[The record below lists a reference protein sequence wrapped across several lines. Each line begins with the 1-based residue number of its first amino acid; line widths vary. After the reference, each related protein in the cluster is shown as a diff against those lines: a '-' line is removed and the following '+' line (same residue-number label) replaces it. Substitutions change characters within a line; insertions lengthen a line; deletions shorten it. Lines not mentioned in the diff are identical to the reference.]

1 MNYVIGAGG
10 IASWLVPAL
19 CKLVGCTEVTV
30 IDKDTVEF
38 RNLDRQFFDVPDI
51 GKSKAM
57 ALAEKYSCN
66 YIAGEWYTCGCLDH
80 DYEDVLL
87 VCADNHPARREAIQ
101 AADLYGI
108 ECIIAAN
115 ERTSSEAYYYGA
127 AWQGTNLD
135 PRVYYPEILDD
146 HTGDPRLAAIG
157 CTGAAQVATP
167 QLVSANLMAA
177 SLALHLYNVWIIEYE
192 KFEENTIPHLPYLL
206 RMNLTKSETFKAA
219 TIKERIEHEATS
231 TDG

>member
-10 IASWLVPAL
+10 IASWLVPVL

-51 GKSKAM
+51 GKPKAM

-66 YIAGEWYTCGCLDH
+66 YIGEWYTCGCLDH
-80 DYEDVLL
+80 DEYDVLL
-87 VCADNHPARREAIQ
+87 VCADNHPARLNAIL
-101 AADLYGI
+101 AADLYEI
-108 ECIIAAN
+108 DCIIAAN
-115 ERTSSEAYYYGA
+115 ERTSSEAYYYQSD
-127 AWQGTNLD
+127 WRGTNLD

-157 CTGAAQVATP
+157 CTGAAQDATP

-177 SLALHLYNVWIIEYE
+177 GLALHLFMVWGDHGR
-192 KFEENTIPHLPYLL
+192 FEVETIPHLPMHL
-206 RMNLTKSETFKAA
+206 RMNMSKCETFKA
-219 TIKERIEHEATS
+219 TIKERIEHETTS
-231 TDG
+231 TNG